1 MLQEHTF
8 NVHTTNKI
16 ILLQNEYKEWE
27 FSNFHGIRGDSDL
40 FVFAAPVCVCV
51 LLKRILN
58 GERTNKIEFSFVV
71 QKRIRE

>member
-51 LLKRILN
+51 CPIKAHTKWRKDKQDRI
-58 GERTNKIEFSFVV
+58 
-71 QKRIRE
+71 